1 MASLY
6 CAASS
11 KNRKR
16 RHLWNIIP
24 DKTIL
29 KISGRLTV
37 WHHGNVIPCKHCSA
51 LHRTQH
57 WVRAM
62 CLFDPSFTFTLIIP
76 YTAPPDIYRARYLEV
91 VCFRRLAAR
100 VARAGVSPQSYFGAC
115 TARSEVRLMW
125 PGSESMNVMEPLL
138 PNAGNAV
145 ILWNKP
151 SVSQAALHAL
161 NISGSGLLI
170 HYSCFHADKLMWDI
184 FKWKQSP

>member
-16 RHLWNIIP
+16 RHMWNIIP

-37 WHHGNVIPCKHCSA
+37 WHHGNVIHCKHCSA

-57 WVRAM
+57 WVRVM

-100 VARAGVSPQSYFGAC
+100 VARAGVSPLSYFGAC

-138 PNAGNAV
+138 PNA
-145 ILWNKP
+145 
-151 SVSQAALHAL
+151 
-161 NISGSGLLI
+161 
-170 HYSCFHADKLMWDI
+170 DKCW
-184 FKWKQSP
+184 